1 MTHIHCWSISSLHSF
16 RQTGNKHPVL
26 SETHHGTKTALA
38 RVIGTFPSLNPVA
51 SSHLISPGLE
61 ATLDTA
67 ITPQTLTHFL
77 HLATQVKNI
86 LHPFG
91 FPPALLCYRCWNQVP
106 QNSMTLSNTNVF
118 SDSSGNQ
125 KSQVSGQGSLP
136 SGGSGREAVFLPF
149 PAVRAAWIPW
159 FMAPASNCITRTSAL
174 MSLLLL

>member
-1 MTHIHCWSISSLHSF
+1 MGERATVWTLRNLDSLGEIKRNQQASQKYLRVIILGSIPRKEPKPILSGSHHLPFLFLFLMTHIHCWSISSLHSF

-38 RVIGTFPSLNPVA
+38 RVIGTFPSLNPVT

-77 HLATQVKNI
+77 HLATQVENT

-91 FPPALLCYRCWNQVP
+91 FPPVLLCYLW
-106 QNSMTLSNTNVF
+106 
-118 SDSSGNQ
+118 
-125 KSQVSGQGSLP
+125 
-136 SGGSGREAVFLPF
+136 
-149 PAVRAAWIPW
+149 
-159 FMAPASNCITRTSAL
+159 
-174 MSLLLL
+174 